1 MDLQHLLDF
10 LVALRQNNN
19 KAWMDAHKAAYQ
31 QARNTLLDVT
41 DALIKGMGPW
51 DESVADLEPKQCIFR
66 INRDIRFSQNKSPY
80 KTNMGVFLAPEG
92 KNSGRAGYYLHIEPG
107 GKSLIAGGMY
117 DPASD
122 ALKKIRQEIDYHADE
137 LLSVLNAPRFKQ
149 LFGALQGE
157 KLKKTPQGYDAAHPQ
172 AELLKMKSYLV
183 TYPITDST
191 VTQKDFLAQVL
202 EVFQAMIPLNKFLNT
217 AISM

>member
-1 MDLQHLLDF
+1 MLDF
-10 LVALRQNNN
+10 LAALRQNNN
-19 KAWMDAHKAAYQ
+19 KAWMGTHKAAYQ

-41 DALIKGMGPW
+41 DSLIKGMGPL
-51 DESVADLEPKQCIFR
+51 DESVADLAPKQCIFR
-66 INRDIRFSQNKSPY
+66 INRDIRFSKNKSPY

-92 KNSGRAGYYLHIEPG
+92 KNSGYAGYYLHIEPE
-107 GKSLIAGGMY
+107 GKSFIAGGMY
-117 DPASD
+117 QPTSA
-122 ALKKIRQEIDYHADE
+122 ALKKIRQEIDYHADA
-137 LLSVLNAPRFKQ
+137 LLRVLSAPRFKQ

-157 KLKKTPQGYDAAHPQ
+157 KLKKTPQGYEAAHPQ

-183 TYPITDST
+183 THPVTDSA
-191 VTQKDFLAQVL
+191 VTQKDFLSQVL